1 MPTIAATSISPRIA
15 VRILIEHHPWP
26 SKDNHLRT
34 DRPRQHLSW
43 MVSVPAGLSR
53 HWLLDREMLLQVGHA
68 SLPHQKT
75 TLCGHPK
82 QGIQGEQNQSLAN
95 RLEVGFLGRFDLEV
109 VST

>member
-1 MPTIAATSISPRIA
+1 MQALCRSSRPGLPRRCKA
-15 VRILIEHHPWP
+15 R
-26 SKDNHLRT
+26 
-34 DRPRQHLSW
+34 
-43 MVSVPAGLSR
+43 
-53 HWLLDREMLLQVGHA
+53 RELVNF
-68 SLPHQKT
+68 QKT